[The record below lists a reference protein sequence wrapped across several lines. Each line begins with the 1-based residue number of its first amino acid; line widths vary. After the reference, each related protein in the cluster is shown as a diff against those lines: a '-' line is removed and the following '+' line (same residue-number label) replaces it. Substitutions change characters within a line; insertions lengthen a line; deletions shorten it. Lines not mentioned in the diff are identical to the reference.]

1 MAVLSLGILL
11 FFATPADCASLPS
24 HESAYQESFQACP
37 GNVLLDEAYS
47 SLLIR
52 QGHFARAL
60 EVASAGTRF
69 APSNSTLLLNQGIAL
84 YSLRRI
90 KESLDVLASLDSPEA
105 YFYTGLN
112 YRRLI
117 RHTEARS
124 YLLKAWNAGLRDP
137 FLLYSLIEED
147 HATGEKKAGIEHF
160 QWMLQ
165 KYPES
170 AWTHMVLGNA
180 AFALEKDQEARA
192 EYAKALAID
201 PRLPNVNYRLGFLAY
216 QAGEDEPAEKYFR
229 EELKIE
235 PEHSD
240 TWLFL
245 GETLKRRGKTKEAI
259 PYLRHALAMDPA
271 SSLHLRRAS
280 HGADRDEPV
289 PGGRRHSGAGRA
301 TGFRTDPAFPAQLAR
316 LYALLHRHDR
326 CGESGRAC
334 PVVVGP
340 ETSETGYTGQTMI
353 GLLLPLAF
361 AAADT
366 LQFWRAVSKNRTAL
380 A

>member
-180 AFALEKDQEARA
+180 AFALEKDQEARL

-201 PRLPNVNYRLGFLAY
+201 PRLPNVNYRLGFLSY
-216 QAGEDEPAEKYFR
+216 QAGEDESAEKYFR

-271 SSLHLRRAS
+271 SSLPY
-280 HGADRDEPV
+280 GALATALTETNQFPEAVDILEQAGNRFPDE
-289 PGGRRHSGAGRA
+289 
-301 TGFRTDPAFPAQLAR
+301 PAFPGQLAR
-316 LYALLHRHDR
+316 LYALLHRPTDA
-326 CGESGRAC
+326 EKAAERAR
-334 PVVVGP
+334 
-340 ETSETGYTGQTMI
+340 
-353 GLLLPLAF
+353 LLLALK
-361 AAADT
+361 
-366 LQFWRAVSKNRTAL
+366 LQKQDIPAKP
-380 A
+380 